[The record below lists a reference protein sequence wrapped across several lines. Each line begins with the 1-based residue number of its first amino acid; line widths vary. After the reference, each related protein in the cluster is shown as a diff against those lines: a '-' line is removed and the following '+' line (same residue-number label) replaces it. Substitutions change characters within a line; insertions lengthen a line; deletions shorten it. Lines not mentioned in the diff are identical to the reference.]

1 MIIFFDRDFVV
12 ILIVVK
18 VMTFFSNVILIIT
31 NGRCLNVKEFVQRR
45 QRHNNISK
53 QTNNFFILT
62 FHN

>member
-1 MIIFFDRDFVV
+1 MIIFFDHDFVV

-31 NGRCLNVKEFVQRR
+31 NGRRLNVKEFVQR

>member
-31 NGRCLNVKEFVQRR
+31 NGRRLNVKEFVQR
-45 QRHNNISK
+45 QSHNNISK